1 MLNYQFSRIDV
12 SVLVCFYI
20 SNLHLSHV
28 FVFTLDLFEMYI
40 SCFAVFAAA
49 SAAIAIATAE
59 KIHIFGCPLDDRA
72 QVYELCL
79 FRQSNVT

>member
-28 FVFTLDLFEMYI
+28 FLFTLDLFEMYI

-49 SAAIAIATAE
+49 ADDAIAIATAE
-59 KIHIFGCPLDDRA
+59 RIHIFGCPR
-72 QVYELCL
+72 
-79 FRQSNVT
+79 